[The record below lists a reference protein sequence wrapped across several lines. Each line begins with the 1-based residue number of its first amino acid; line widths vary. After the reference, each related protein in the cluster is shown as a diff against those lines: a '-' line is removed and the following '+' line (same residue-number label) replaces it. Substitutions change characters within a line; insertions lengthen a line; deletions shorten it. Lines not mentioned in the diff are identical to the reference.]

1 VAVNKTGEGPGLM
14 VSIRSRSRKDGSEYF
29 SVVYRF
35 HGKQWLNR
43 HIENLTGVD
52 PNTKTKYQAHVR
64 NDLRPAPGELPLTA
78 LSTHVVSIAGVVR
91 CSPAGLGLGVAGVP
105 R

>member
-1 VAVNKTGEGPGLM
+1 MAVNKTGEGPGLM
-14 VSIRSRSRKDGSEYF
+14 ASIRSRSRKDGSEYF

-52 PNTKTKYQAHVR
+52 PNTKTKYQGHVR
-64 NDLRPAPGELPLTA
+64 KRPPSGPGGAAADGPVD
-78 LSTHVVSIAGVVR
+78 SRGVNRRGSAV
-91 CSPAGLGLGVAGVP
+91 
-105 R
+105 

>member
-1 VAVNKTGEGPGLM
+1 
-14 VSIRSRSRKDGSEYF
+14 
-29 SVVYRF
+29 
-35 HGKQWLNR
+35 
-43 HIENLTGVD
+43 VD

>member
-1 VAVNKTGEGPGLM
+1 MA
-14 VSIRSRSRKDGSEYF
+14 SIRSRSRKDGSEHF

-64 NDLRPAPGELPLTA
+64 KTTSVRPWG
-78 LSTHVVSIAGVVR
+78 SCR
-91 CSPAGLGLGVAGVP
+91 
-105 R
+105 